1 MASHLLSNHIAK
13 PPTPPLTPKSNSLD
27 KLALGE
33 EMMKTRPKAHR
44 EQSVLRLRAQLD
56 SLPTP
61 LLKHGLLSRTR
72 REDPELFFSVVQA
85 DLVNLAPIVYTP
97 TVGEACQ
104 KYSHVYSG
112 PEGLYINIDDKDS
125 LREILA
131 EYDATLDAAHKPKI
145 IVVTDGSR
153 ILGLGDLGLG
163 GMGISVGKLNLY
175 VAGGGIRPMGCLP
188 IVLDIVADENSM
200 GTNNESLREDPLYL
214 GLRRPR
220 VELKE
225 AREFMDEFMG
235 AVSAQWPKTVIQHE
249 DFYSEAA
256 FDFLDGYQNEYR
268 MFNDDIQGTGSVILG
283 GFLTA
288 AQRASEASGRP
299 LTDHKVVFLGG
310 GSAAVGVAKEMMNFF
325 RMQGSHHLYPA
336 HKEYFIRKDTEGQ
349 EFKTLAEVVDYV
361 QPTALVGLS
370 TTFGAFPEEIVRK
383 MADLNAA
390 PIIFPLSNPTSKCEL
405 AFEDAL
411 KWTNGT
417 VLFASGSPYPPTEYE
432 GKLYEPGQGNNFLVF
447 PGIGFGSI
455 FCDADRIT
463 DGMITAAAIGLSRS
477 LTEDEQQHQLLY
489 PRLTRIRDVSAEVA
503 LAVVRAAQKDGVD
516 QNVALR
522 DLDDD
527 QLLAKIKQTQWS
539 PYEDEEVKSN
549 L

>member
-27 KLALGE
+27 KLGKSRATFPHRPIHHPLTLPTALGE

-188 IVLDIVADENSM
+188 IVLE
-200 GTNNESLREDPLYL
+200 
-214 GLRRPR
+214 
-220 VELKE
+220 
-225 AREFMDEFMG
+225 
-235 AVSAQWPKTVIQHE
+235 
-249 DFYSEAA
+249 
-256 FDFLDGYQNEYR
+256 
-268 MFNDDIQGTGSVILG
+268 
-283 GFLTA
+283 
-288 AQRASEASGRP
+288 
-299 LTDHKVVFLGG
+299 
-310 GSAAVGVAKEMMNFF
+310 
-325 RMQGSHHLYPA
+325 
-336 HKEYFIRKDTEGQ
+336 
-349 EFKTLAEVVDYV
+349 
-361 QPTALVGLS
+361 
-370 TTFGAFPEEIVRK
+370 
-383 MADLNAA
+383 
-390 PIIFPLSNPTSKCEL
+390 
-405 AFEDAL
+405 
-411 KWTNGT
+411 
-417 VLFASGSPYPPTEYE
+417 
-432 GKLYEPGQGNNFLVF
+432 
-447 PGIGFGSI
+447 
-455 FCDADRIT
+455 
-463 DGMITAAAIGLSRS
+463 
-477 LTEDEQQHQLLY
+477 
-489 PRLTRIRDVSAEVA
+489 
-503 LAVVRAAQKDGVD
+503 
-516 QNVALR
+516 
-522 DLDDD
+522 
-527 QLLAKIKQTQWS
+527 
-539 PYEDEEVKSN
+539 
-549 L
+549 